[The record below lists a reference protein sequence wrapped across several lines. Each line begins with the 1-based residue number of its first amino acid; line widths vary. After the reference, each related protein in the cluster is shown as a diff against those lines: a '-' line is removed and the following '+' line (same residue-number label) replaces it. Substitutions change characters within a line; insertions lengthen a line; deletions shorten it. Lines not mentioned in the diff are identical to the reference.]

1 MVMAMVWE
9 PGAALSEQG
18 VVHTAVLPSRVAV
31 APAGLVEISTS
42 CAVAMA
48 RAGGRRAGGSAVLA
62 GGVSSGSPRGLG
74 LASATSVGAETGGE
88 VTAGAGG
95 VVLVKVWGGGA
106 VMDCQGIRGPTTTSR
121 PAANRITIRNG
132 TKPIRFL
139 PVSGAAVV
147 SPWRMRR
154 GGARV
159 TVGRTF
165 VRVGSFRLPPRG
177 MGFQP
182 WVARHAASSEPI
194 NSWQLR

>member
-42 CAVAMA
+42 CAAAMA

-62 GGVSSGSPRGLG
+62 GGVSSAGPSGLG
-74 LASATSVGAETGGE
+74 LVSATTVGAETGGE

-106 VMDCQGIRGPTTTSR
+106 VMD
-121 PAANRITIRNG
+121 
-132 TKPIRFL
+132 
-139 PVSGAAVV
+139 
-147 SPWRMRR
+147 
-154 GGARV
+154 
-159 TVGRTF
+159 
-165 VRVGSFRLPPRG
+165 
-177 MGFQP
+177 
-182 WVARHAASSEPI
+182 
-194 NSWQLR
+194 